1 MDTAKARLWNGHIVA
16 QIPFEKKDRVINARN
31 LMGYKFVKPRD
42 KAPYWEFPYSP
53 IVASVLHRELGD
65 QIDYIDAEIPD
76 LHRSYQDAL
85 QAKVATNL
93 PPVIPGLKNI
103 NPKNGQP
110 LKPWQHQVQGFHFC
124 RDLPGCMLAYSMGT
138 GKSLVAV
145 ALVVNSKHDRVL
157 IVCPKSVMPVWPK
170 ELQYAQSSSKFLV
183 YTATGRETVK
193 VKAKRLKTLADSA
206 ERHGQP
212 FVAIINYDSFWR
224 EDMSKVLLSYDWDIL
239 IADEIHRAKNP
250 GSSAKASK
258 FLTKIAERSSKRIG
272 LTGTPLPHSPM
283 DIFAQYRALD
293 SSMFGTSFHRF
304 KTRYAIMGGFNNKEI
319 VAYQNQDELTEKI
332 HSIAIFAKKDEV
344 LDLPPFMHDYRT
356 FQLSTKAQ
364 KLYDELDRQLFAE
377 IESGKI
383 TVANAMVKV
392 LRLQQLTSG
401 YLALDNQEQVTEVD
415 NSKKQALKDLL
426 EDIPQEE
433 PIVVFCRFRPDLDNI
448 KAVCAELGR
457 TSGELSGRMSNLKE
471 WQDGEL
477 NTLAVQ
483 IRSGGVGI
491 DLTRTAYCVYYSVGH
506 SLGDYLQSLDRSHRH
521 GQTRAVTYYHLLAE
535 GTIDEKVY
543 KALQKRKNII
553 DAIMALEEKYEKT

>member
-1 MDTAKARLWNGHIVA
+1 MNTAKARLWNGHIVA

-53 IVASVLHRELGD
+53 IVASVLHRELGE

-258 FLTKIAERSSKRIG
+258 FLTKMAERSSKRIG
-272 LTGTPLPHSPM
+272 LTGTPLPHSPL

-293 SSMFGTSFHRF
+293 SSIFGTSFHRV

-457 TSGELSGRMSNLKE
+457 TSGELSGRRSNLKE